1 MILPLSAVLWAGH
14 ALYRAQ
20 GFRART
26 LPAAG
31 RRVLVYERAGGG
43 SAPRALLVHGLGGN
57 AASWLKLVP
66 ELLRAC
72 RGVVAVEL
80 PGHGR
85 ARLLPGEAPLGA
97 LELSEAL
104 FAALS
109 TLFSPGD
116 PALLVGNSL
125 GGALCLH
132 AAALLPGLVAGVVG
146 LSPAGAPLSA
156 AERATLLRVFGSS
169 RLPQMARRL
178 YHRPPRA
185 LWLFSRDLERLWG
198 SPAVQHVLSELPL
211 DSAPGLEPELLRK
224 LACPALVLWGDSDGI
239 LPSSSIAWFREN
251 LGQGTVEL
259 IERCGHVPQ
268 LERPEVVG
276 PRIVKFA
283 AGLRRP
289 LAETA

>member
-31 RRVLVYERAGGG
+31 RRVLVYERAGWG
-43 SAPRALLVHGLGGN
+43 SGPRALLVHGLGGN

-85 ARLLPGEAPLGA
+85 AWLLPGEAPLGA

-109 TLFSPGD
+109 TLFGPGD
-116 PALLVGNSL
+116 PALLVRNSL
-125 GGALCLH
+125 RAALCLPVS
-132 AAALLPGLVAGVVG
+132 ALLPGLVAGVVG
-146 LSPAGAPLSA
+146 LSPARAPPPAPGRRAPL
-156 AERATLLRVFGSS
+156 LRFG
-169 RLPQMARRL
+169 ARRL
-178 YHRPPRA
+178 PPIAPRPHPLPPRPPLGVPGR
-185 LWLFSRDLERLWG
+185 
-198 SPAVQHVLSELPL
+198 P
-211 DSAPGLEPELLRK
+211 PGL
-224 LACPALVLWGDSDGI
+224 GG
-239 LPSSSIAWFREN
+239 
-251 LGQGTVEL
+251 
-259 IERCGHVPQ
+259 
-268 LERPEVVG
+268 
-276 PRIVKFA
+276 
-283 AGLRRP
+283 
-289 LAETA
+289 

>member
-14 ALYRAQ
+14 ALYRAH
-20 GFRART
+20 GFRARV

-31 RRVLVYERAGGG
+31 RRVLVYERAGSGTG
-43 SAPRALLVHGLGGN
+43 PRALLVHGLGGN
-57 AASWLKLVP
+57 AASWLRVVP
-66 ELLRAC
+66 ELLSAC

-85 ARLLPGEAPLGA
+85 ARLLTGEAPLGL
-97 LELSEAL
+97 LELAEAL
-104 FAALS
+104 FA
-109 TLFSPGD
+109 TLAAAFDPGD

-132 AAALLPGLVAGVVG
+132 TAALLPELAAGVVG

-156 AERATLLRVFGSS
+156 AERAGLLRAFDSS
-169 RLPQMARRL
+169 LPEMARRL
-178 YHRPPRA
+178 YHRPPRS

-198 SPAVQHVLSELPL
+198 SPAVQHVLSEIPP
-211 DSAPGLEPELLRK
+211 DSAPALAPELLRK

-239 LPSSSIAWFREN
+239 LPSSSIAWFRAN
-251 LGQGTVEL
+251 LGEGVVEL

-276 PRIVKFA
+276 PRIARFA

>member
-26 LPAAG
+26 LSAAG
-31 RRVLVYERAGGG
+31 RRVLVYERAGWG
-43 SAPRALLVHGLGGN
+43 SGPRALLVHGLGGN
-57 AASWLKLVP
+57 AASWLKVVP
-66 ELLRAC
+66 ELLGAC

-85 ARLLPGEAPLGA
+85 ARLLPGEAPLGP

-109 TLFSPGD
+109 ALFAPGD

-132 AAALLPGLVAGVVG
+132 AAALLPELVAGVVG

-156 AERATLLRVFGSS
+156 AERAGLLRAFGSS
-169 RLPQMARRL
+169 LPQMARRL

-198 SPAVQHVLSELPL
+198 SPPVQHVLSEMPP
-211 DSAPGLEPELLRK
+211 DSAPGLAPELLRK

-239 LPSSSIAWFREN
+239 LPSSSIAWFRAN
-251 LGQGTVEL
+251 LGEGTVEL

-276 PRIVKFA
+276 PRIARFA

>member
-31 RRVLVYERAGGG
+31 RRVLVYERAGWG
-43 SAPRALLVHGLGGN
+43 SGPRALLVHGLGGN

-85 ARLLPGEAPLGA
+85 AWLLPGEAPLGA

-109 TLFSPGD
+109 TLFGPGD

-132 AAALLPGLVAGVVG
+132 VAALLPGLVAGVVG
-146 LSPAGAPLSA
+146 LSPAGAPPSGPGRAAPLPLVGAPRPPQSA
-156 AERATLLRVFGSS
+156 PR
-169 RLPQMARRL
+169 RLPT
-178 YHRPPRA
+178 
-185 LWLFSRDLERLWG
+185 
-198 SPAVQHVLSELPL
+198 PAP
-211 DSAPGLEPELLRK
+211 AP
-224 LACPALVLWGDSDGI
+224 
-239 LPSSSIAWFREN
+239 
-251 LGQGTVEL
+251 
-259 IERCGHVPQ
+259 
-268 LERPEVVG
+268 
-276 PRIVKFA
+276 
-283 AGLRRP
+283 
-289 LAETA
+289 